1 MAIDSEP
8 IRNEIKYILERVGV
22 TRSAKLVAQVIQ
34 KVGSEKTVYRE
45 IKNMAK
51 YGEIR
56 KIGSGQNISY
66 DIPSV
71 TEQHNLL
78 VWNLLDIV
86 KNNYEYLD
94 SLHAKIDSKTK
105 LFHLEALM
113 TIVTGI
119 KQLQT
124 VEARFK
130 IMKIFPAL
138 KKLRVFDEIES
149 QIEKN
154 WRLSIALILH
164 NLDQTQEPDLMSQV
178 LRNFEPI
185 RYGFLEPLQ
194 KVKKVPT
201 LMNQK
206 NSKSEFGL
214 RFCRKITQ

>member
-1 MAIDSEP
+1 MAIDSEA
-8 IRNEIKYILERVGV
+8 IMNEIKYILELDGP
-22 TRSAKLVAQVIQ
+22 TRSAKLVAQVVQ

-56 KIGSGQNISY
+56 QIGSGQKISY

-71 TEQHNLL
+71 TEKHNLL
-78 VWNLLDIV
+78 LQNLLYIV
-86 KNNYEYLD
+86 KNNYEYL
-94 SLHAKIDSKTK
+94 SRLHDKIDNKTK
-105 LFHLEALM
+105 LIHLEALM

-130 IMKIFPAL
+130 ILKMAPAL
-138 KKLRVFDEIES
+138 RKLRVFDELES

-154 WRLSIALILH
+154 WKLIRALIIH
-164 NLDQTQEPDLMSQV
+164 NLDQTQEPDLISQV

-185 RYGFLEPLQ
+185 TYGFLEPLQ
-194 KVKKVPT
+194 KVQKMPISGIKK
-201 LMNQK
+201 
-206 NSKSEFGL
+206 
-214 RFCRKITQ
+214 